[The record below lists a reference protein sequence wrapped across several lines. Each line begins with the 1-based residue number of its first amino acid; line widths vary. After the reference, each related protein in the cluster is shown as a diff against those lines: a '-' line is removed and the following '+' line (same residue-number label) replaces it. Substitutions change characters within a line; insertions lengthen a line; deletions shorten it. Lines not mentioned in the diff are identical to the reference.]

1 MPTISK
7 GQPPAPPPFTL
18 GGSPAS
24 ADHDLAS
31 AQDEA
36 IETAKDILP
45 LAPEIRGED
54 SAGMM
59 SFFEMVSR
67 AESLRDQ
74 IDSHGDLPVEAAT
87 GFALRST

>member
-1 MPTISK
+1 
-7 GQPPAPPPFTL
+7 
-18 GGSPAS
+18 
-24 ADHDLAS
+24 
-31 AQDEA
+31 
-36 IETAKDILP
+36 
-45 LAPEIRGED
+45 
-54 SAGMM
+54 MM